1 MFFIGSNQ
9 SPAKDCDDNF
19 GQDLLVGEGVGG
31 EGRQVEV
38 EEPMQT

>member
-1 MFFIGSNQ
+1 MSKMLVILARFFWWERG
-9 SPAKDCDDNF
+9 
-19 GQDLLVGEGVGG
+19 LGG